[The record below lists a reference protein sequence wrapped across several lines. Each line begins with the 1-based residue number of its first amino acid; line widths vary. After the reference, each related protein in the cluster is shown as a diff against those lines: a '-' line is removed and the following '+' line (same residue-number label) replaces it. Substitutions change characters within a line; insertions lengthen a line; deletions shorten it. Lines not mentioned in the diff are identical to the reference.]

1 MLCAADPLE
10 ALKLAGAH
18 RGTISLLVTDVI
30 MPHMSGQKLATE
42 LVEHRPELRVLFV
55 SGYTENTIAHHGVL
69 DPDVA
74 FLPKPYTP
82 TDLLQRVREV
92 LDEGASA

>member
-1 MLCAADPLE
+1 
-10 ALKLAGAH
+10 
-18 RGTISLLVTDVI
+18 

-42 LVEHRPELRVLFV
+42 LTEQRPELRILFV

-69 DPDVA
+69 EPDVA

-92 LDEGASA
+92 LDEGASSQGSSSASAAVTIEVRG